1 MSWEI
6 VALLALGAAVV
17 LVVWRETRKT
27 RTSKLS
33 KTVKLLQKRVNELEL
48 SITALPDAQVL
59 SELESKLAQL
69 EQKTGASPT
78 AALKTLV
85 DRVNTVST
93 DAMEMKTALVDVANR
108 MKRLET
114 GSTWRRATGQE
125 EERG

>member
-1 MSWEI
+1 MSWEM
-6 VALLALGAAVV
+6 VALLTGGTAVL

-48 SITALPDAQVL
+48 SISALPDAQVL
-59 SELESKLAQL
+59 SELEAKLREL

-93 DAMEMKTALVDVANR
+93 DAMEMKTALVDVVNR

-125 EERG
+125 EDHG

>member
-6 VALLALGAAVV
+6 VALVALGATVA
-17 LVVWRETRKT
+17 LVVWRETRRT
-27 RTSKLS
+27 RTTKLS
-33 KTVKLLQKRVNELEL
+33 KSVKLLQKSLAALETRVL
-48 SITALPDAQVL
+48 ALPDAQVMA
-59 SELESKLAQL
+59 ELEEKLKDL

-78 AALKTLV
+78 AALKALV

-93 DAMEMKTALVDVANR
+93 DATEMKTALVDVANR

-125 EERG
+125 EDRG